1 MRFDRA
7 FGLRLGRVQR
17 WLPAFAVFGVLVAFG
32 TEAGSPN
39 SNSGDLQPGPPHCSA
54 PIQARDFQD
63 QGVGA
68 THFGEWRC
76 VSGNG
81 CIFQQYQ

>member
-1 MRFDRA
+1 MRFDLRSGRA
-7 FGLRLGRVQR
+7 QR
-17 WLPAFAVFGVLVAFG
+17 WLFAIAAFG
-32 TEAGSPN
+32 MLAAFSTEAGAPD
-39 SNSGDLQPGPPHCSA
+39 SNTGTLQLTSPHCSA